1 MPTKR
6 EIHRLDLPGNH
17 LTNWIVDEAA
27 KTVLPPMMPMDEG
40 GLATVEPDTIREGL
54 AKMYGG
60 PFEHN
65 FSFREIEEAKEKIQK
80 ELDKLPDDVEEV
92 EYITM
97 R

>member
-6 EIHRLDLPGNH
+6 EIYRLNLPGNH

-27 KTVLPPMMPMDEG
+27 KTVLPPMMPMDQG
-40 GLATVEPDTIREGL
+40 GLATVRPEDVRKGL
-54 AKMYGG
+54 DEMHGG
-60 PFEHN
+60 PFESN
-65 FSFREIEEAKEKIQK
+65 FSVLEIERAKKKIRE
-80 ELDKLPDDVEEV
+80 ELDKLPNDVEEI